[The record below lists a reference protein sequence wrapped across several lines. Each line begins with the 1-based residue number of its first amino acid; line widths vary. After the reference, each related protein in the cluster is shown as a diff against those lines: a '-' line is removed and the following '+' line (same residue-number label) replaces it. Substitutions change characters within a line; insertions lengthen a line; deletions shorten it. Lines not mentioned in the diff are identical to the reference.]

1 MIVLYK
7 IFINMLSVVVFTYL
21 VQALYSL
28 QIDKKTFLKFI
39 FIASLGINMIFFAD
53 KYIGMGLRATFGM
66 LFMVVMAS
74 VILKLRIFQSIVSNI
89 INVIALAVGD
99 MSVVLIMHWL

>member
-39 FIASLGINMIFFAD
+39 FIAS
-53 KYIGMGLRATFGM
+53 GL
-66 LFMVVMAS
+66 LLPS
-74 VILKLRIFQSIVSNI
+74 KCIV
-89 INVIALAVGD
+89 
-99 MSVVLIMHWL
+99 